1 MSTTKKYYGDVK
13 VSGEIF
19 SVGFVFR
26 VVNKSG
32 MYHKKDDTM
41 VFPYKKSDTVNGI
54 FGLDIE
60 AFHNKLLK
68 LYCYALYEINI

>member
-1 MSTTKKYYGDVK
+1 MSTTKKYHGGVK
-13 VSGEIF
+13 VSGEKF
-19 SVGFVFR
+19 SVGFVIR

-41 VFPYKKSDTVNGI
+41 VVPNKKSDIVNGI
-54 FGLDIE
+54 LGWDIE

-68 LYCYALYEINI
+68 LYCYALY

>member
-1 MSTTKKYYGDVK
+1 MSTTKKYHGGVT
-13 VSGEIF
+13 VSGEKF

-41 VFPYKKSDTVNGI
+41 VVPNKKSDIVNGI
-54 FGLDIE
+54 LGLDIE

-68 LYCYALYEINI
+68 LYCYALY